1 MSDTTFISTS
11 ITPASSAGESSTS
24 KLKRQ
29 SMNTV
34 PSGSLPRPLQLGS
47 TTSFSSN
54 SPSPRPSSYAAES
67 TTPVTGASSRNSDGL
82 ASPSPLSPTI
92 TNLKRGAQKRQ
103 SSISYIASGSP
114 SQSQFSRHDTSD
126 VSSLNL
132 ARSPLSSAHTTTS
145 FSPRS
150 PGLGR
155 SNSVG
160 GVGKGSTPSSRMA
173 GERSSTG
180 SLLATGNGKEPEQKE
195 RPPLTLADKHADL
208 LHFIAQKESKCLEL
222 RSQLAAHEAELAQL
236 KRKWER
242 IVNRGFEKSQSPS
255 SVVPSSPSP
264 TPTSL
269 NASATPPSTNQS
281 YASSNGPLPG
291 AVVLEGIKESVQ
303 GVSRLIAAG
312 LESIGGTTAPSSAYS
327 VTTDA
332 SSSTIRGAPL
342 PLRLGRN
349 IAPGHMQ
356 KDSQSSST
364 SVSTATSRSTNRS
377 SWLSASTASSS
388 ATSGTD
394 FSESWGSSSGTDTNA
409 NVGTTTSNM
418 TRTEATEEEESE
430 FGDFEDG
437 QERVQVLMVRDT
449 GATPTM
455 SPNPD
460 FQRRQKRA
468 ARIRSVSP
476 SPGPA
481 ATRTETMSLSGLE
494 VLAGQSSEAGSSQ
507 ANSTSVSAGLKEEF
521 DWDDGWDEPVS
532 EAQASDSARSASAS
546 VYASTY
552 ASSSAVAESTGSA
565 TTTTANGNGFASHP
579 SPGSGAKSPLAA
591 MSSIPGLATISTV
604 GSSTVAAQQ
613 MSSWVGSVGKKWGEI
628 SRSSTFTK
636 NQKRA
641 SLLISDMQ
649 QTLVSALISPPA
661 PSSGPPSESSYSISS
676 NDPHHAPMSSP
687 SSFSSNAFDFI
698 EQSTSSSNVQSPAPK
713 PKLPLTQPQG
723 RRAVSARSTSLL
735 DESDDE
741 SFGGPV
747 GDQDSTVRMRLGMG
761 APVLVPV
768 SIKAQ
773 PATTPKTRKASNGSV
788 AAVKKKK
795 QEEPEEEWNW

>member
-1 MSDTTFISTS
+1 
-11 ITPASSAGESSTS
+11 
-24 KLKRQ
+24 
-29 SMNTV
+29 
-34 PSGSLPRPLQLGS
+34 
-47 TTSFSSN
+47 
-54 SPSPRPSSYAAES
+54 
-67 TTPVTGASSRNSDGL
+67 
-82 ASPSPLSPTI
+82 
-92 TNLKRGAQKRQ
+92 
-103 SSISYIASGSP
+103 
-114 SQSQFSRHDTSD
+114 
-126 VSSLNL
+126 
-132 ARSPLSSAHTTTS
+132 
-145 FSPRS
+145 
-150 PGLGR
+150 
-155 SNSVG
+155 
-160 GVGKGSTPSSRMA
+160 MA

-180 SLLATGNGKEPEQKE
+180 SLVATGNGKEPEQKE

-264 TPTSL
+264 TSTSL
-269 NASATPPSTNQS
+269 NASATPSSANQS

-312 LESIGGTTAPSSAYS
+312 LESIGGATVPSSAYS
-327 VTTDA
+327 VTTDG
-332 SSSTIRGAPL
+332 SSSTVRGAPL
-342 PLRLGRN
+342 PLRLGRS
-349 IAPGHMQ
+349 IAQGHMQ

-364 SVSTATSRSTNRS
+364 SISTATSRSTNRS

-394 FSESWGSSSGTDTNA
+394 FSESWGSSSGTDTNT
-409 NVGTTTSNM
+409 NVGTTTSNV

-437 QERVQVLMVRDT
+437 QGGEGEQVLMVRDT

-468 ARIRSVSP
+468 ARTRSVSP
-476 SPGPA
+476 SPGSA
-481 ATRTETMSLSGLE
+481 ATRTETTNLSGLGM
-494 VLAGQSSEAGSSQ
+494 LAGQSSDTGSSQ
-507 ANSTSVSAGLKEEF
+507 ANGNGAGLKEEF
-521 DWDDGWDEPVS
+521 DWGDGWDEPVS

-546 VYASTY
+546 VSASAY
-552 ASSSAVAESTGSA
+552 ASSFAVAESTGSA
-565 TTTTANGNGFASHP
+565 STAPANGNGYAGHSALA
-579 SPGSGAKSPLAA
+579 SGAKSPLAA

-604 GSSTVAAQQ
+604 GSSTAAAQQ

-649 QTLVSALISPPA
+649 QTLVSALISPPG
-661 PSSGPPSESSYSISS
+661 SSSAAPSESSYSISS
-676 NDPHHAPMSSP
+676 TGPHHAPISSP

-698 EQSTSSSNVQSPAPK
+698 EQSTSSSTVQSPAPK
-713 PKLPLTQPQG
+713 PKLPLSQPQG
-723 RRAVSARSTSLL
+723 RRTASPRSTSLL

-747 GDQDSTVRMRLGMG
+747 GDQDSTIRMRLGMG

-773 PATTPKTRKASNGSV
+773 QPHATSQPRKSSNGS
-788 AAVKKKK
+788 ATAVQKKK
-795 QEEPEEEWNW
+795 QDEPEEEEWNW